1 MADDLVAAAEAEAAR
16 QVDCLGLDVGIALR
30 TEKHIHLRRQQIALV
45 RFDDNGQAARFQHD
59 HGTDRIDPHAA
70 HEVLR
75 EHGVEMEFAP
85 LINLAQGFGGGDA
98 LVVAAV
104 GRQRVIHVDD
114 GGHLRQFADGVTGQM
129 IGVAAAVAPLMV
141 VQGDVEGYG
150 AQLGRAAQDIV
161 AIARM
166 ALDQRKFFRRQ
177 GTWFVQHAIG
187 HQRLAC
193 VVQQAA
199 QAGLVRG
206 GAIDAPRAAK
216 RHQQRA
222 HADGVQEGVVV
233 LVLDAQ
239 QADEGA
245 GIAQNRF
252 GNILHRVLHA
262 VDLDGL
268 AQADIGHHR
277 AHQARCL
284 PPHLRGARQFHAQR
298 HARDHLRRR
307 CGDLHQFAFRLGPRL
322 RHGRR
327 ILHIE
332 ALAAVDHHVV
342 DAGFHDLADFIVAAQ
357 QETVAHERMGHPVT
371 AEVVDIHAHF

>member
-45 RFDDNGQAARFQHD
+45 RFDDDGQAARFQHD
-59 HGTDRIDPHAA
+59 HGPHRIDPHAA

-114 GGHLRQFADGVTGQM
+114 GGHLRQLADGVTGQLVR
-129 IGVAAAVAPLMV
+129 VAAAVAPLMV
-141 VQGDVEGYG
+141 VQGDVEGNG
-150 AQLGRAAQDIV
+150 AQLGRAAQDVV

-177 GTWFVQHAIG
+177 GTGFVQHAIG

-216 RHQQRA
+216 RHHQRA

-239 QADEGA
+239 QTDEGA

-268 AQADIGHHR
+268 AQAYIGHHR

-342 DAGFHDLADFIVAAQ
+342 DAGLHDLADFIVAAQ